1 MRHYFKTLC
10 STLVIGL
17 AVTTGTLAQTAV
29 AYRMVVPFPPGG
41 GTDILARAV
50 AQKLGE
56 AWGQPVIV
64 DNRAG
69 ANGTIGAGLVAKSAP
84 DGRTMLMVPAGFAV
98 NATLYNAL
106 PFDTEKDLAPVSLLA
121 ENPMVL
127 VAHPSFPPHSIRQLV
142 AFLKA
147 RPNAV
152 SYGSSGIGSPPHLAT
167 ELFQYM
173 TSTKMTHV
181 PYKGAAPVAT
191 DVIAGHINM
200 YFMGALLAI
209 PQVANGR
216 LRALA
221 VSSLQRFPGMPQ
233 VPTVAESGVPGYSMT
248 NWYGLLVRAGTPKTV
263 IDKLAT
269 DVTQIVNTPEIKER
283 LANEGAT
290 IIASTPEQ
298 FAIFLKEE
306 IAKAARIVKASG
318 MTSSH

>member
-1 MRHYFKTLC
+1 
-10 STLVIGL
+10 
-17 AVTTGTLAQTAV
+17 
-29 AYRMVVPFPPGG
+29 
-41 GTDILARAV
+41 
-50 AQKLGE
+50 
-56 AWGQPVIV
+56 
-64 DNRAG
+64 
-69 ANGTIGAGLVAKSAP
+69 
-84 DGRTMLMVPAGFAV
+84 
-98 NATLYNAL
+98 
-106 PFDTEKDLAPVSLLA
+106 
-121 ENPMVL
+121 
-127 VAHPSFPPHSIRQLV
+127 
-142 AFLKA
+142 
-147 RPNAV
+147 
-152 SYGSSGIGSPPHLAT
+152 
-167 ELFQYM
+167 
-173 TSTKMTHV
+173 
-181 PYKGAAPVAT
+181 
-191 DVIAGHINM
+191 M

-318 MTSSH
+318 MTSSQ